1 VVKHY
6 RPAILTYAQAAAP
19 QTVPHVVVP
28 SMPQNESSVTQ
39 DDVDKMFA
47 SFSQNSATI
56 QVLEKQVQ
64 QTAVDI
70 QDVKAS
76 FQQQLQTVITQNA
89 TMSNSIET
97 LSITI
102 SRQNFVIACIQQEFK
117 ETMSD
122 LYSKLNLSPPVITA
136 KLGNPTAPPVCC
148 TTGG

>member
-1 VVKHY
+1 
-6 RPAILTYAQAAAP
+6 
-19 QTVPHVVVP
+19 
-28 SMPQNESSVTQ
+28 MPQNESSVTQ

>member
-1 VVKHY
+1 M
-6 RPAILTYAQAAAP
+6 LTRCL
-19 QTVPHVVVP
+19 HP
-28 SMPQNESSVTQ
+28 SARS
-39 DDVDKMFA
+39 
-47 SFSQNSATI
+47 SATI
-56 QVLEKQVQ
+56 QALEKQVQ

-136 KLGNPTAPPVCC
+136 KLGNPTAPQSAAPQVAKPL
-148 TTGG
+148 GGAKAWGPIRLQADMLRLSLA

>member
-1 VVKHY
+1 
-6 RPAILTYAQAAAP
+6 
-19 QTVPHVVVP
+19 
-28 SMPQNESSVTQ
+28 MPQNESSVTQ

-102 SRQNFVIACIQQEFK
+102 SRQNFVIACIQQEF
-117 ETMSD
+117 
-122 LYSKLNLSPPVITA
+122 
-136 KLGNPTAPPVCC
+136 
-148 TTGG
+148 

>member
-1 VVKHY
+1 LH
-6 RPAILTYAQAAAP
+6 
-19 QTVPHVVVP
+19 P
-28 SMPQNESSVTQ
+28 SARS
-39 DDVDKMFA
+39 
-47 SFSQNSATI
+47 SATI
-56 QVLEKQVQ
+56 QALEKQVQ